1 MQKDIVM
8 SRAIGNKGEDLAVKF
23 LEDKGFNIIARNY
36 YMRGGEIDI
45 IFADGD
51 TTVFCEVKQRASR
64 KFGEPSQAVDIHK
77 QRKICKAALDY
88 SVKNKNLDENYRFD
102 IIEIIDKYV
111 NHIENAFEF
120 IEPK

>member
-1 MQKDIVM
+1 M

-23 LEDKGFNIIARNY
+23 LKDKGFDIIARNY
-36 YMRGGEIDI
+36 YIRGGEIDI

-51 TTVFCEVKQRASR
+51 TTVFCEVKQRASK
-64 KFGEPSQAVDIHK
+64 KFGDPSQAVDIHK